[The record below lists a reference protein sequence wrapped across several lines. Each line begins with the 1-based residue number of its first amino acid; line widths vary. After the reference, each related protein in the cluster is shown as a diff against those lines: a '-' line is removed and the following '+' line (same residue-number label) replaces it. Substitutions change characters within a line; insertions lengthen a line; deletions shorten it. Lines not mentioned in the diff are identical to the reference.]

1 MALEDIKQELLYL
14 RKQNEGIIEHV
25 ADMSAHLRMVIG
37 NGQPGRLQLV
47 EVAVKKLERQV
58 AYRMGAIA
66 AGSAILG
73 GSVEWVLMRVLR

>member
-37 NGQPGRLQLV
+37 NGQPGRLQVV
-47 EVAVKKLERQV
+47 ESAVKKLERQM

-66 AGSAILG
+66 AGSAIFG